1 MSKDKIVIIG
11 ASTGGPGHLRKILLS
26 LPKRIDYALVIAQ
39 HMNSNIVESFAM
51 QMQENSSL
59 PVLLA
64 KEKCNVKASN
74 IYICATSMEFV
85 RLNNQIYLIESQQKN
100 IYSPSV
106 NILFHSATNLFP
118 NITLIAILLT
128 GIGEDGAEGLL
139 DLYVRGAYC
148 IAESEES
155 AIVYGMP
162 KQAYVLN
169 KQLDIMHLEKIV
181 EYLQNV

>member
-1 MSKDKIVIIG
+1 MSKEKIVIIG

-26 LPKRIDYALVIAQ
+26 LPAQIDYALVIAQ
-39 HMNSNIVESFAM
+39 HMSSNIVESFAM

-64 KEKCNVKASN
+64 KGKCKVKAGN

-85 RLNNQIYLIESQQKN
+85 RLNNQVYLIESKQKD

-106 NILFHSATNLFP
+106 NILFHSAINLFP
-118 NITLIAILLT
+118 NITLTAILLT

-139 DLYVRGAYC
+139 DLYVRGAHC
-148 IAESEES
+148 IAESQES

-162 KQAYVLN
+162 KQALALN

-181 EYLQNV
+181 EYLKNV